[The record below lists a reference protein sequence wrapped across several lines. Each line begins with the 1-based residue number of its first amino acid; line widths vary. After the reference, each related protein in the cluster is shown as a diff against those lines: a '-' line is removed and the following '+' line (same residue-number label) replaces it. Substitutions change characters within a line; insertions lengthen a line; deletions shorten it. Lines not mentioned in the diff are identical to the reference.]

1 MVCASRRTAS
11 CSSVRA
17 KSTRGSYPPG
27 VNRGGV
33 ALAVAA
39 VVVEAGCVLVWAL
52 SPRLTSIYNAE
63 YPAAVFARV
72 PALLGLEQLVLRGLG
87 PLGEPAA
94 DPAGMVARLEV
105 GLALLSLGYAGGLLA
120 AHPRHRPA
128 TWPVVAGAFVFRL
141 TLWSLPGLFST
152 DIFSYV
158 MYGRIAAV
166 HAANPYIQPPAD
178 FASDPFLAWV
188 FPFWRDQPSV
198 YGPAW
203 TDLSWLLSL
212 LTGTLDNLGQVA
224 TYRLALVVCDT
235 ATLAVLWWLLG
246 RLQPC
251 DRPRC
256 FLVYAWNPL
265 VLFDLSA
272 NAHNDGP
279 MLALLLLGFAP
290 LVSTREPA
298 SGRWLLAIGT
308 SALGGLVKYA
318 AGLAAL
324 MMTTTLVAR
333 ATCWW
338 RRAVRLGLAVGA
350 GLVLTLGL
358 AWPWLQPPEA
368 MAALA
373 GVAGGRLVLNS
384 APDVVAVFA
393 AERLGLAAPE
403 TRMWMQAAARAAF
416 GVYLVWEASRLWPVA
431 RRGGRE
437 ALLATVRASVRAL
450 LLLPL
455 VVLTWVL
462 SWYFSWPLG
471 LATLLGWSCGLP
483 RAVVG
488 YTLVVLPIVYAHQY
502 LGDQL
507 PPALVLVMALGVPAL
522 ASAVRLGRNVFA
534 GRSAAVE

>member
-1 MVCASRRTAS
+1 M
-11 CSSVRA
+11 
-17 KSTRGSYPPG
+17 
-27 VNRGGV
+27 NRGGV

-72 PALLGLEQLVLRGLG
+72 PALLGLDQLVLRGLG

-298 SGRWLLAIGT
+298 GARWLVAIGA

-318 AGLAAL
+318 SGVAAL
-324 MMTTTLVAR
+324 MLTTSFVAR
-333 ATCWW
+333 ATCW
-338 RRAVRLGLAVGA
+338 RGRAARLGLALAVGLA
-350 GLVLTLGL
+350 LALGL
-358 AWPWLQPPEA
+358 AWPWLQTPEA
-368 MAALA
+368 LAALA
-373 GVAGGRLVLNS
+373 GAAGGRLVLNY
-384 APDVVAVFA
+384 APDVVAAFA
-393 AERLGLAAPE
+393 AERLDLAVP
-403 TRMWMQAAARAAF
+403 AARAWTHALARAAF
-416 GVYLVWEASRLWPVA
+416 GIYLVWELSRLWPVA

-437 ALLATVRASVRAL
+437 ALLATIRASARAL

-455 VVLTWVL
+455 LVLTWVW
-462 SWYFSWPLG
+462 SWYFSWPLA
-471 LATLLGWSCGLP
+471 LATLLGWSSGLA
-483 RAVVG
+483 RVVVA
-488 YTLVVLPIVYAHQY
+488 YTLVAPPIVYAHQY

-507 PPALVLVMALGVPAL
+507 PAAFVLLLALGVPAL
-522 ASAVRLGRNVFA
+522 ALTTRGALWARRVAAEPGR
-534 GRSAAVE
+534 